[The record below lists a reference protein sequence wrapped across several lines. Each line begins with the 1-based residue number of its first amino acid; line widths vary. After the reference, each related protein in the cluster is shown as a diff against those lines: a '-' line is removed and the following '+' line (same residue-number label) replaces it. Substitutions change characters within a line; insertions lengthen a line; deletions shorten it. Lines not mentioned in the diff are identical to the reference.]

1 MKCQRCTRQATR
13 HITEVLENDQIEE
26 LHLCEGCCE
35 SFLREPLSPV
45 APKKKKKSKKP
56 VQEDPEEISGRQCSA
71 CGLKFIDYR
80 NTTRLG
86 CAHDYQVFREELL
99 PLLESIHGE
108 KQHSG
113 KIPRRFPENRQIQ
126 QELARLRR
134 ELTEAV
140 GKEQYEAAARLRD
153 DIRRLE
159 TT

>member
-26 LHLCEGCCE
+26 MHLCEGCCE
-35 SFLREPLSPV
+35 SFLREPLSPT

-56 VQEDPEEISGRQCSA
+56 IQEDPEEISSRQCSA

-126 QELARLRR
+126 QDLARLRR

>member
-13 HITEVLENDQIEE
+13 HITEVLENEQVEDV
-26 LHLCEGCCE
+26 HLCDGCCE
-35 SFLREPLSPV
+35 AFLREPLGGS
-45 APKKKKKSKKP
+45 APKKKKKSKK
-56 VQEDPEEISGRQCSA
+56 VTQEEPEEVAGRQCPS

-86 CAHDYQVFREELL
+86 CASDYQVFRDELL

-113 KIPRRFPENRQIQ
+113 KIPKRFPENRQIQ
-126 QELARLRR
+126 SELARLRQ

-140 GKEQYEAAARLRD
+140 AKEQYEAAARIRD

-159 TT
+159 AT

>member
-13 HITEVLENDQIEE
+13 HITEVLENEQVEDV
-26 LHLCEGCCE
+26 HLCDGCCE
-35 SFLREPLSPV
+35 AFLREPLGGS
-45 APKKKKKSKKP
+45 APKKKKKSKK
-56 VQEDPEEISGRQCSA
+56 VAQEEPEEVAGRQCPS

-86 CAHDYQVFREELL
+86 CASDYQVFRDELL

-113 KIPRRFPENRQIQ
+113 KIPKRFPENRQIQ
-126 QELARLRR
+126 SELARLRQ

-140 GKEQYEAAARLRD
+140 AKEQYEAAARIRD

-159 TT
+159 AT